1 MSGHDHHPS
10 SQQKNIVARPY
21 PFSLLSDDPA
31 ASTDR
36 VYHINYYCLFTR
48 SLALPVTKDPAT
60 LQYLTTIY
68 HGSSQEPIRVV
79 LDLGCPSLW
88 LYCSSG
94 RLSSSRRLIPSC
106 SIQCPAAKPSNVSCA
121 FYAAIPTRRKFTT
134 CGLSTVNSI
143 TRSATRGELVE
154 DILAVQSV
162 DGSKSGPGTTVD
174 HFLFS
179 CAPEFLLN
187 RLAKGA
193 QGMLG
198 LGKSRIAL
206 PAQLASKFGLQRKFA
221 ACLSSSEGLVLF
233 GHEPGYD
240 SIFGAETSRSLMYT
254 PLVTGPDDSGSS
266 QDYSI
271 NVRSIKINGKRLSL
285 GQKGI
290 GGGTKISTTVPYTTL
305 ESSIYR
311 TFIEAYKEAAT
322 NNYFMN
328 MTVVAPVAPFGL
340 CFSSKEIPSS
350 TWLGPMV
357 PSIDLVLQSE
367 MVRWRVHGR
376 NAMVPVTDEVMC
388 LGFLDGGS
396 NSRTSI
402 VIGGFQLEDNLL
414 EFNLGA
420 SMLGFSSS
428 LTRQTSCSDYRA
440 KMNSL

>member
-1 MSGHDHHPS
+1 MACIQLLPLLFCSFLYIFNLSPS
-10 SQQKNIVARPY
+10 YAQIS
-21 PFSLLSDDPA
+21 SSPA
-31 ASTDR
+31 
-36 VYHINYYCLFTR
+36 R
-48 SLALPVTKDPAT
+48 SLVLPVTKDPAT

-68 HGSSQEPIRVV
+68 HGTSQEPIRVV
-79 LDLGCPSLW
+79 IDLGCPSLW

-94 RLSSSRRLIPSC
+94 RLSSSRRLVPSC
-106 SIQCPAAKPSNVSCA
+106 SIQCPAARPSNVSCA
-121 FYAAIPTRRKFTT
+121 FSASKFTT
-134 CGLSTVNSI
+134 ACGLSTVNSI

-162 DGSKSGPGTTVD
+162 DGSKPGPVATAD

-179 CAPEFLLN
+179 CAPGFLLN

-193 QGMLG
+193 RGMLG

-240 SIFGAETSRSLMYT
+240 SIVGAETSRSLMYT
-254 PLVTGPDDSGSS
+254 PLVTSPDGSGGS

-290 GGGTKISTTVPYTTL
+290 GGGTQISTTVPYTTL

-328 MTVVAPVAPFGL
+328 LTVVAPVAPFGL

-350 TWLGPMV
+350 AWLGPMV

-376 NAMVPVTDEVMC
+376 NAMVPVIDEVMC
-388 LGFLDGGS
+388 LGFLDGGF
-396 NSRTSI
+396 NSRSSI

-414 EFNLGA
+414 EFNLGS
-420 SMLGFSSS
+420 SMVGFSSL

>member
-1 MSGHDHHPS
+1 M
-10 SQQKNIVARPY
+10 VARPY

-31 ASTDR
+31 ASTSR
-36 VYHINYYCLFTR
+36 VCHINHCCLFTR
-48 SLALPVTKDPAT
+48 FPAH
-60 LQYLTTIY
+60 Q
-68 HGSSQEPIRVV
+68 
-79 LDLGCPSLW
+79 LGLLFFP
-88 LYCSSG
+88 
-94 RLSSSRRLIPSC
+94 RLVPSC

-121 FYAAIPTRRKFTT
+121 FSAAKFTTT

-143 TRSATRGELVE
+143 SRSATRGELVE

-162 DGSKSGPGTTVD
+162 DGSKPGPVATVD

-193 QGMLG
+193 RGMLG

-240 SIFGAETSRSLMYT
+240 SILGAETSRSLMYT
-254 PLVTGPDDSGSS
+254 PLVTSPDGSGGS

-290 GGGTKISTTVPYTTL
+290 GGGTPNKHN
-305 ESSIYR
+305 
-311 TFIEAYKEAAT
+311 F
-322 NNYFMN
+322 
-328 MTVVAPVAPFGL
+328 VAPVAPFGL

-350 TWLGPMV
+350 AWLGPMV

-376 NAMVPVTDEVMC
+376 NAMVPVIDEVMC
-388 LGFLDGGS
+388 LGFLDGGF
-396 NSRTSI
+396 NSRASI

-414 EFNLGA
+414 EFNLGS
-420 SMLGFSSS
+420 SMVGFSSL